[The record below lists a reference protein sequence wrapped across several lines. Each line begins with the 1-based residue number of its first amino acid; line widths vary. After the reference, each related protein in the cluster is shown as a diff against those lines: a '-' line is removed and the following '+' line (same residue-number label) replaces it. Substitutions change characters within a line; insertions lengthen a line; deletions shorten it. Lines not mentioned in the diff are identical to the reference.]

1 MVMGLCLFLAGPAR
15 AQRGAGGGGHSGGG
29 GGGHAGGGF
38 SGGGGRASSGVSGR
52 PAGTSSFNAPRSGY
66 APRAGVQ
73 SRGVVAQRGGV
84 VNGQRAGYNATR
96 VGVNGT
102 RYNVRS
108 YRGGGLY
115 GHGGSVNAYRW
126 NSHHG
131 YFYNGGYYG
140 SLYYPYLG
148 LWYWS
153 LPYGCYPFW
162 WGDVQYYFGDG
173 YFYQYNNDQ
182 YTIVEPPVGAE
193 ITSLPKGAQSI
204 VINGQQY
211 YELNGVYYLPV
222 TKDDGSV
229 VYQVTGKDGELN
241 TGSTGVDAVVP
252 KVGDIVTQLPPDCRK
267 VNLNGAIFFVSEDGI
282 YYQQIKDSD
291 NHTAYKIVGL
301 DDNSPQNN

>member
-1 MVMGLCLFLAGPAR
+1 MKRISKYFALTCMVMGLCLFLAGPAR

-131 YFYNGGYYG
+131 YFYNGGYYCRNFCC
-140 SLYYPYLG
+140 SF
-148 LWYWS
+148 S
-153 LPYGCYPFW
+153 FNERSSRNSTRKRK
-162 WGDVQYYFGDG
+162 YF
-173 YFYQYNNDQ
+173 
-182 YTIVEPPVGAE
+182 
-193 ITSLPKGAQSI
+193 
-204 VINGQQY
+204 
-211 YELNGVYYLPV
+211 
-222 TKDDGSV
+222 
-229 VYQVTGKDGELN
+229 
-241 TGSTGVDAVVP
+241 
-252 KVGDIVTQLPPDCRK
+252 
-267 VNLNGAIFFVSEDGI
+267 
-282 YYQQIKDSD
+282 
-291 NHTAYKIVGL
+291 
-301 DDNSPQNN
+301 